1 MGRFNRRIF
10 LRGAGAVAA
19 GVAAGRLLTEG
30 SDTALEVPRT
40 ANQQAALAV
49 LGRST
54 LRQPDSLPFPD
65 LPPGTDTL
73 PQIQQIV
80 VLMLENHS
88 YDNIF
93 GLLDRGDGYTLD
105 KGLAASQSAWNPYGV
120 TATNPLSASG
130 NTVQYSFLMPG
141 TTQLDSQPSQEWE
154 ASHVQYAGG
163 ANDGFVISASGPVA
177 MGYFD
182 SSLLPF
188 TYGLAERF
196 PVADRWFC
204 SMLGQTDPNRRFLI
218 AATAAGMTDDIEVP
232 DNVASFSSGIPV
244 NPLVQDALLAT
255 PTNGTIFD
263 RLSAYGISWC
273 DYTASYPTGTT
284 SELFPLDDAAVT
296 QVNYQAVDNF
306 FSDSAAGS
314 LPAFTLLDPDYST
327 QSQEN
332 PQDVS
337 VGEAFLH
344 DVVKALFASPQWRT
358 TLLVVTYDEHGGYY
372 DHVPP
377 PVALVPDS
385 IPPVVASGES
395 TYDGYARYGFRVP
408 TLVVSPFAIPGGLTH
423 AVYDQTSILAMVE
436 SKWNLPAMTYRD
448 ANANDLTGFLD
459 MAALQAKQPTFA
471 EVDISS
477 FAGSGSS
484 QPHGPIPPA
493 GSQGPPA

>member
-1 MGRFNRRIF
+1 MGRFNRRVF
-10 LRGAGAVAA
+10 LRGAGAAAA
-19 GVAAGRLLTEG
+19 GVAASRLFNQKT
-30 SDTALEVPRT
+30 SDAGLDLPLL

-49 LGRST
+49 LGRNT
-54 LRQPDSLPFPD
+54 LRQPDSLPYPD

-93 GLLDRGDGYTLD
+93 GLLSRGDGYTLD
-105 KGLAASQSAWNPYGV
+105 AAYKADWNPYGV
-120 TATNPLSASG
+120 TATNPVGTG
-130 NTVQYSFLMPG
+130 NTLQYSFLMPG
-141 TTQLDSQPSQEWE
+141 TTQLDAQPSQEWQ
-154 ASHVQYAGG
+154 ASHTQYADG
-163 ANDGFVISASGPVA
+163 ALDGFVVSASGPVA

-188 TYGLAERF
+188 TYSLAETF
-196 PVADRWFC
+196 PIADRWFC

-218 AATAAGMTDDIEVP
+218 AGTAAGMTDDIEVP
-232 DNVASFSSGIPV
+232 DSVASFSSGIPV
-244 NPLVQDALLAT
+244 NPLIQDALLAT
-255 PTNGTIFD
+255 PANGTIFD
-263 RLSAYGISWC
+263 RLSSFGVSWC
-273 DYTASYPTGTT
+273 DYTADYPTGTT
-284 SELFPLDDAAVT
+284 SELFALDDAVVT
-296 QVNYQAVDNF
+296 ELNYQAVGNF
-306 FSDSAAGS
+306 FTDAASGS

-337 VGEAFLH
+337 VGEAFLY
-344 DVVKALFASPQWRT
+344 DVVQALFTSPQWLT

-377 PVALVPDS
+377 PVALVPDA
-385 IPPVVASGES
+385 IPPVVATGES
-395 TYDGYARYGFRVP
+395 TYDGFARYGFRVP

-423 AVYDQTSILAMVE
+423 TVYDQTSILAMVE

-459 MAALQAKQPTFA
+459 MTALQNDTPTFR
-471 EVDISS
+471 EPDISN
-477 FAGSGSS
+477 FASPGTS

-493 GSQGPPA
+493 GSQGPPI

>member
-1 MGRFNRRIF
+1 
-10 LRGAGAVAA
+10 
-19 GVAAGRLLTEG
+19 
-30 SDTALEVPRT
+30 
-40 ANQQAALAV
+40 
-49 LGRST
+49 
-54 LRQPDSLPFPD
+54 
-65 LPPGTDTL
+65 
-73 PQIQQIV
+73 
-80 VLMLENHS
+80 
-88 YDNIF
+88 
-93 GLLDRGDGYTLD
+93 
-105 KGLAASQSAWNPYGV
+105 
-120 TATNPLSASG
+120 
-130 NTVQYSFLMPG
+130 
-141 TTQLDSQPSQEWE
+141 
-154 ASHVQYAGG
+154 
-163 ANDGFVISASGPVA
+163 
-177 MGYFD
+177 
-182 SSLLPF
+182 
-188 TYGLAERF
+188 
-196 PVADRWFC
+196 
-204 SMLGQTDPNRRFLI
+204 
-218 AATAAGMTDDIEVP
+218 
-232 DNVASFSSGIPV
+232 
-244 NPLVQDALLAT
+244 
-255 PTNGTIFD
+255 
-263 RLSAYGISWC
+263 
-273 DYTASYPTGTT
+273 
-284 SELFPLDDAAVT
+284 LFPLDDAAVT
-296 QVNYQAVDNF
+296 QLNYQAVDNF
-306 FSDSAAGS
+306 FSDCASGS

-337 VGEAFLH
+337 VGEAFLY